1 MRYNDVYLRMRAP
14 TKAGV
19 NLEFSESRA
28 VIAGPNLRLQEGRFA
43 ERGATLR
50 SANLPG
56 ILTCSQTVESEELG
70 EIGAMYKVRIREGR
84 ETVRYCLFAASIDPE
99 SLKAF
104 KAAQR
109 SRRREVRGLR
119 RSARLRKYDTAGGW
133 RKVVSEW

>member
-1 MRYNDVYLRMRAP
+1 
-14 TKAGV
+14 
-19 NLEFSESRA
+19 
-28 VIAGPNLRLQEGRFA
+28 
-43 ERGATLR
+43 
-50 SANLPG
+50 
-56 ILTCSQTVESEELG
+56 
-70 EIGAMYKVRIREGR
+70 MYKVRIREGR